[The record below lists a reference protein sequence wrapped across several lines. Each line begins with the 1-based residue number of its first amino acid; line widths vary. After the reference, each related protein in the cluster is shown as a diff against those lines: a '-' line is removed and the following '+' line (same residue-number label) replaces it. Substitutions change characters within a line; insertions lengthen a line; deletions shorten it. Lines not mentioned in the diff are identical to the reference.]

1 MPLMTGKSVPHPHG
15 TTATGEEIVRAR
27 RKRRGH
33 VNPLVLG
40 SNPSGPIMLLTRNNN
55 ADLREKRFAG
65 KLRHNNTP
73 GKAGLNRGGL

>member
-55 ADLREKRFAG
+55 ADLREKRFAV
-65 KLRHNNTP
+65 KLLITTRP
-73 GKAGLNRGGL
+73 D

>member
-1 MPLMTGKSVPHPHG
+1 MMTGKSVPHPHG

-40 SNPSGPIMLLTRNNN
+40 SNPSGPTKLSPRNND
-55 ADLREKRFAG
+55 ADLREKRFAV
-65 KLRHNNTP
+65 KLLITTRSDQPCT
-73 GKAGLNRGGL
+73 NRGEV